1 MTPSS
6 DTSSTATS
14 FLTLV
19 LLPLSSWRGL
29 AFGGGLRDD
38 LGHLFGSLE
47 TGGEPVLRQGPR
59 DARCGVGARVAPADA
74 PDSNHAPGLLRV
86 CSDATDRVT
95 QRPGRREAHDLIDSG
110 ERPGRDLTQPFG
122 RDQLDAVNLM

>member
-38 LGHLFGSLE
+38 LGHLFGCLE
-47 TGGEPVLRQGPR
+47 TGGEPVLRHGPR

-74 PDSNHAPGLLRV
+74 SNSQHARGLLRV
-86 CSDATDRVT
+86 CSDTTDRVT
-95 QRPGRREAHDLIDSG
+95 KRPGRRKAHDLVYSR
-110 ERPGRDLTQPFG
+110 ERPGRYLAQPPG
-122 RDQLDAVNLM
+122 RD